1 MCGWV
6 DRLICRNAKHAL
18 SRSRCIALGYLFDSD
33 RLRSTAA
40 ENERLHEMLKEYRRR
55 KDDGEQKQADRQ
67 VSPPSTVPQL
77 EQQIKLLRENVVA
90 AEELMAKKDAH
101 HAQEMEQMKAEAD
114 ASRLEL
120 ESALEQHRGR
130 LADVTR
136 SNASLENA
144 LEEARAAALERE
156 EQSES
161 KEDGSVQAL
170 RERIEQQEV
179 ELEHL
184 RVALRDVTE
193 ERDTVRA
200 GVERHQSDASTSLA
214 KLRKEVELLQGLLD
228 GAKAAARE
236 ASDEARRNADIS
248 ESLKEERDALRS
260 QVAELET
267 EKESSGAAASPSD
280 TTDVDELRQRLA
292 LSQEDH
298 ERTAR
303 LLEEKS
309 AALDE
314 QAAVLE
320 QARAAAASGAAIQA
334 DHTRKEEE
342 WASEKAHLE
351 ESIAEMKRDVASL
364 SAREAAAA
372 RSGAAHL
379 EQMGQLEA
387 RLAAQASRIDELT
400 AANTGLE
407 NRLSI
412 RTEEYP
418 AASSSDAEMQALK
431 AKLADAEK
439 SNREAL
445 EHKRATASKLDQL
458 ESMIASGAKA
468 VEEMR
473 RMQALLVEKDEEIQ
487 RLVSLASAA
496 EANQSRP
503 ASPSPP
509 PYEAIMGADD
519 LTAKIERLERELDEL
534 QRSKRRSDQG
544 VDVEY
549 LAAVLRQSFACGE
562 LDAKSPIF
570 GVIARLLHFT
580 EREIEDV
587 TKQAA
592 SEKAKA
598 NAKAKTDT
606 NTASSLLELP
616 SLSLSLNSIAKS
628 FTTSLSK

>member
-161 KEDGSVQAL
+161 KDDGSVQAL

-184 RVALRDVTE
+184 RVSLRDVTE

-267 EKESSGAAASPSD
+267 EKESSGAAPSPSD

-320 QARAAAASGAAIQA
+320 QARAAAAIQA

-598 NAKAKTDT
+598 NANAKTDT

>member
-6 DRLICRNAKHAL
+6 DRSICRNAKHAL

-161 KEDGSVQAL
+161 KDDGSVQAL

-184 RVALRDVTE
+184 RVSLRDVTE

-267 EKESSGAAASPSD
+267 EKESSGAAPSPSD

-320 QARAAAASGAAIQA
+320 QARAAAAIQA

-351 ESIAEMKRDVASL
+351 ESIAKMKLDVASL

-598 NAKAKTDT
+598 NANAKTDT